1 MESWGDWLG
10 TGTIA
15 SFNREFLPFSE
26 AREFVHSFGF
36 KNIEEWEK
44 WHKSGQK
51 PDYIPT
57 HPARVYEKEW
67 KGMGYW
73 LGTGY
78 VASQNREFLP
88 FSKAKE
94 YVRSLGLKTWDE
106 YRRWCKSGK
115 KPADIPTNPNSSY
128 ENEWIGWG
136 DWLGTGTIAN
146 QKRKYRP
153 FSNAKQYVQTLG
165 LKSNDEWR
173 EYCKTGKKPSDI
185 PTNPDKVYEN
195 EWIGW
200 GDWLGYEIDMWI
212 PRRVKEL
219 L

>member
-51 PDYIPT
+51 P
-57 HPARVYEKEW
+57 A
-67 KGMGYW
+67 
-73 LGTGY
+73 
-78 VASQNREFLP
+78 
-88 FSKAKE
+88 
-94 YVRSLGLKTWDE
+94 
-106 YRRWCKSGK
+106 
-115 KPADIPTNPNSSY
+115 
-128 ENEWIGWG
+128 
-136 DWLGTGTIAN
+136 
-146 QKRKYRP
+146 
-153 FSNAKQYVQTLG
+153 
-165 LKSNDEWR
+165 
-173 EYCKTGKKPSDI
+173 DI

-200 GDWLGYEIDMWI
+200 GDAWL
-212 PRRVKEL
+212 
-219 L
+219 